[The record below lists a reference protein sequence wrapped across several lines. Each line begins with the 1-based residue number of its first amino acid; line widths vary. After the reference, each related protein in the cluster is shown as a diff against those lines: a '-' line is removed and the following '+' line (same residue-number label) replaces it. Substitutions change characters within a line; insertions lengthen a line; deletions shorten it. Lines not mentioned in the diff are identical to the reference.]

1 MAVDES
7 INKKNQSL
15 LYQDELGILKWK
27 KEKLDLLDFK
37 PYPFF
42 LSFINRIGKNK
53 LIFWSFVLLLTVV
66 FSLINYAA
74 SCYEGT
80 LYLGGGGDGFLQ
92 DYVNWFHLGVI
103 GFILITFKIFYNK
116 IPDFFKNFSDS
127 IDWNK
132 YDPSEFIK
140 IKKKSEDKIQGKGI
154 NLILLILFI
163 IAGIFLSYQVIFVA
177 QIGRS
182 YDIWHSLNHPF
193 GFTVYAIYNFITLGL
208 ILPVL
213 AYQYMIAFYF
223 VMIKVPK
230 KLADRNAIQIRP
242 LDADN
247 TGGLGFYGKITF
259 SLYLIIIVPY
269 FFIIA
274 GILRQIILTGVG
286 PQELAFVS
294 FIPVYIFISLFV
306 FIAPLYTV
314 RTAMIKSKEK
324 KLEEISEKY
333 YYNYA
338 LLGQKKSSNN
348 DNTENKILEKLNGF
362 KQLYEEI
369 DRVPQLPLDVITTK
383 RFLSTLIM
391 STVAIVPTIWPYIQ
405 ELSIF

>member
-1 MAVDES
+1 MAIDKP

-27 KEKLDLLDFK
+27 KEKLDLLDFN

-42 LSFINRIGKNK
+42 LSFISRIGKNK
-53 LIFWSFVLLLTVV
+53 LIFWFFVLLLTVV
-66 FSLINYAA
+66 FALINYAT
-74 SCYEGT
+74 SYYEGT
-80 LYLGGGGDGFLQ
+80 LYLSGGDGFSQ

-103 GFILITFKIFYNK
+103 GLILITFKIFYNK
-116 IPDFFKNFSDS
+116 IPDFFKDFSKS

-140 IKKKSEDKIQGKGI
+140 IKKKSEDKIQGRGI

-163 IAGIFLSYQVIFVA
+163 IAGIFLSYQVTFVA

-182 YDIWHSLNHPF
+182 YDIWHSLDHPF

-213 AYQYMIAFYF
+213 AYQYTIALYF
-223 VMIKVPK
+223 IMIKVPK
-230 KLADRNAIQIRP
+230 KLADYNAIQIRP
-242 LDADN
+242 LAADN
-247 TGGLGFYGKITF
+247 TGGLGFYGKIAF
-259 SLYLIIIVPY
+259 SLYLIIIAPY

-274 GILRQIILTGVG
+274 GILRQIILTGMG

-314 RTAMIKSKEK
+314 RTAMIKSKGK

-338 LLGQKKSSNN
+338 LLNQKKSSNN
-348 DNTENKILEKLNGF
+348 DNNENKILEKLNGF

-369 DRVPQLPLDVITTK
+369 DRVPQFPLDAITTK